1 MREAFEASIL
11 DKPDESAGY
20 AAYADWLQEQGDPR
34 GEFIAVQLALED
46 GSRPAS
52 ERKALQERER
62 ELLAAHEREWLG
74 PLAPF
79 FLDRETYDPTGFGY
93 GTGPEYIDRRT
104 KPITEHQWQKGFLH
118 QLVTNC
124 LTVTLAHALADS
136 RASRFLQR
144 LHIVSPA
151 SNCEL
156 EDYTTSRR
164 VPVWEEEYRY
174 FNEWLELLGVP
185 MLRNLRV
192 FQMGDAN
199 GEPAEDGMTHNH
211 TYVPGIERLIAEM
224 SRIEELHLLCKS
236 YASGAL
242 FALPNLTN
250 LRVLRM
256 HALGEPHAEPDR
268 YEIPL
273 DILAQNPTLG
283 KLTHLMLHP
292 HYGHQSFIPLSR
304 VAPVF
309 HSPHLKSL
317 VHLQLRLSDMGN
329 DGVREIIS
337 SGILKRLKWLDLRHG
352 CITDAG
358 ARLLARCR
366 DARKL
371 DRLDLSRN
379 AVTPAGLAVLR
390 KAKINAIANNPLTDE
405 ELADQQYL
413 REGDFE

>member
-11 DKPDESAGY
+11 DKPDDSAGY

-46 GSRPAS
+46 ESRPAP

-62 ELLAAHEREWLG
+62 ELLAEHEREWLG
-74 PLAPF
+74 ELAPY
-79 FLDRETYDPTGFGY
+79 LVDGAPNYRERGGHNPELPDRPAT
-93 GTGPEYIDRRT
+93 EY
-104 KPITEHQWQKGFLH
+104 QWRKGFLAR
-118 QLVTNC
+118 LKTEC
-124 LTVTLAHALADS
+124 LTVPLTHALADTP
-136 RASRFLQR
+136 ASRFLQQ
-144 LHIVSPA
+144 LHVISPA
-151 SNCEL
+151 SYLGIENATTPHRISIPQEHRYCPEL
-156 EDYTTSRR
+156 I
-164 VPVWEEEYRY
+164 
-174 FNEWLELLGVP
+174 ELIGAPL
-185 MLRNLRV
+185 LQNLRV
-192 FQMGDAN
+192 FQMGDYY
-199 GEPAEDGMTHNH
+199 GEPPEDGWCDNH
-211 TYVPGIERLIAEM
+211 TEAWGIHRLIAEM
-224 SRIEELHLLCKS
+224 KRVVELHLLCKE
-236 YASGAL
+236 YDAGAL
-242 FALPNLTN
+242 FALPNLAN

-256 HALGEPHAEPDR
+256 YALGEPYADEDE

-273 DILAQNPTLG
+273 DILAQNPVLRN
-283 KLTHLMLHP
+283 LTHLMLHT
-292 HYGHQSFIPLSR
+292 HGHGERSFIPLGR

-317 VHLQLRLSDMGN
+317 VHLQLRLSDMGD
-329 DGVREIIS
+329 DGVREIIN

-366 DARKL
+366 DARNL

-379 AVTPAGLAVLR
+379 AVTPAGLAELR
-390 KAKINAIANNPLTDE
+390 KAKINAVANNPLTDQ